1 MIKSVGGH
9 PQLDHGELKGGVEGN
24 AIINGDGIKLPH
36 KTSASLISVGLV
48 TDRWGGS
55 LVWSVGW
62 WGGGGLI
69 VLVSGGGI

>member
-9 PQLDHGELKGGVEGN
+9 LQLDHGELEGGVEGN
-24 AIINGDGIKLPH
+24 TIINGDGIKLPH

-62 WGGGGLI
+62 WWWFDC
-69 VLVSGGGI
+69 VGGI